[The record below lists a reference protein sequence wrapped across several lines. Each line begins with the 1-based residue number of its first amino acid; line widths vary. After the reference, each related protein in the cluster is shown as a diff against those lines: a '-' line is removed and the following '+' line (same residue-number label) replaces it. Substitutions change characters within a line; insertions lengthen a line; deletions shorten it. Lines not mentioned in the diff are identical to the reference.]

1 MALSPL
7 DDEHAP
13 LYTMGQVAGMLGVQ
27 QAFLRRID
35 DHNVVS
41 PQRSA
46 GGQRRYTRH
55 EIGRVQEVVTMMG
68 EGMTLPAI
76 RRIIELQY
84 DLARLTAE
92 RDQLAKIIAAYN
104 DTTRN
109 DPQPGTA
116 GAPANRTA
124 ES

>member
-13 LYTMGQVAGMLGVQ
+13 IYTMGQVAAMLDVQ

-35 DHNVVS
+35 DHDVVS
-41 PQRSA
+41 PGRSA

-76 RRIIELQY
+76 RRIIELEY

-92 RDQLAKIIAAYN
+92 RDELARIIAAHN
-104 DTTRN
+104 TEALKLGPAT
-109 DPQPGTA
+109 PGDA
-116 GAPANRTA
+116 G
-124 ES
+124 

>member
-13 LYTMGQVAGMLGVQ
+13 LYTMGQVAAMLDVQ

-35 DHNVVS
+35 DHDVVT
-41 PQRSA
+41 PRRSA

-92 RDQLAKIIAAYN
+92 RDNLARIIAAYN
-104 DTTRN
+104 ADAT
-109 DPQPGTA
+109 PAGPGTE
-116 GAPANRTA
+116 GTPATPGDPG
-124 ES
+124 

>member
-13 LYTMGQVAGMLGVQ
+13 IYTMGQVAGMLGVQ

-35 DHNVVS
+35 DHHVVS
-41 PQRSA
+41 PQRSP

-55 EIGRVQEVVTMMG
+55 EIDQVQEVLTMMG
-68 EGMTLPAI
+68 QGMTLPAI

-92 RDQLAKIIAAYN
+92 RDHLATIIATHNN
-104 DTTRN
+104 DHARN
-109 DPQPGTA
+109 EPQPDQ
-116 GAPANRTA
+116 
-124 ES
+124 